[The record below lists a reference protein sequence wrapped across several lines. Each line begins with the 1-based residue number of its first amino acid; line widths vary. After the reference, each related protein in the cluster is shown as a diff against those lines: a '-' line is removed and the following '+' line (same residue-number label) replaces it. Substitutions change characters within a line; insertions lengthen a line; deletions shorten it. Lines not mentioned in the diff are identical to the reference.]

1 MQSWEEDCPL
11 QIHYVAPSFWA
22 WKGGE
27 RKLKNL
33 SNFLDHVLCILPFE
47 EEVLRRHGLAAT
59 FVGHPTLEDNSLLK
73 SVPIPIHTF
82 TFFDYVSLYYFT
94 RSACFFI
101 LISRVIFLFAIKEKI

>member
-11 QIHYVAPSFWA
+11 QIHYVAQAFWA

-33 SNFLDHVLCILPFE
+33 SNFLDNVLCILPFE

-59 FVGHPTLEDNSLLK
+59 FVGHPTLEDNLLLK
-73 SVPIPIHTF
+73 SVPIEMHKFHFLIMYPCII
-82 TFFDYVSLYYFT
+82 SLEVCVFH
-94 RSACFFI
+94 I
-101 LISRVIFLFAIKEKI
+101 NISPLNGRITDLE